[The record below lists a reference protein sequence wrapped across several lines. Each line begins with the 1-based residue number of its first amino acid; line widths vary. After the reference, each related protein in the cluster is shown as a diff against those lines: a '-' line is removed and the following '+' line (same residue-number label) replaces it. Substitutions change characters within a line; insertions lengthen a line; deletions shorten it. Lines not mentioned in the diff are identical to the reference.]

1 MKRITKGEKIISMY
15 LAILFV
21 FSTIVLGINTP
32 EKVLAASKTLVY
44 EQSKSAKILASNK
57 YNFKIN
63 GTSDVEINVYVPDP
77 TGVTLTVRNQAGKI
91 YGNPMI
97 LTNYDASWVLDGRGW
112 YTYKYVINQLKAG
125 SYSVDY
131 IFDKGTIYDAKIV
144 QVASNVSFNRNKLT
158 LTKGFSERLKINNA
172 KALSWSS
179 SNSSVAVV
187 DSNGKIKGKKAG
199 KAIITATCNNGEKLK
214 CTVTVKN
221 NIFSSSKITKANAGI
236 NEYKIQ
242 AYYAKYQ
249 KNGNLTV
256 KIRIVNETSKKITSI
271 PKLNIDVT
279 SNNKSVAAYSKNSF
293 KVNVPAHGQKD
304 YSITIKKR
312 QVTNQKADLRKAVFE
327 INGERV
333 RI

>member
-1 MKRITKGEKIISMY
+1 
-15 LAILFV
+15 
-21 FSTIVLGINTP
+21 
-32 EKVLAASKTLVY
+32 
-44 EQSKSAKILASNK
+44 
-57 YNFKIN
+57 
-63 GTSDVEINVYVPDP
+63 
-77 TGVTLTVRNQAGKI
+77 
-91 YGNPMI
+91 MI

-131 IFDKGTIYDAKIV
+131 VFDKDTTYDAKIV

-172 KALSWSS
+172 KAISWSS

-214 CTVTVKN
+214 CKVTVKN

-256 KIRIVNETSKKITSI
+256 KFRIVNETGKKITSI

-279 SNNKSVAAYSKNSF
+279 SNNKSVATYSKNSF

-312 QVTNQKADLRKAVFE
+312 QVTNQKADLRNAVFE

-333 RI
+333 RV

>member
-1 MKRITKGEKIISMY
+1 MKRITKGKKIISIY

-32 EKVLAASKTLVY
+32 EKILAASKTLVY
-44 EQSKSAKILASNK
+44 EQSKSAKILVSNN
-57 YNFKIN
+57 YSFKIN

-77 TGVTLTVRNQAGKI
+77 TGVTLTVRNQAGKV

-131 IFDKGTIYDAKIV
+131 VDKDTTYDAKIV

-158 LTKGFSERLKINNA
+158 LTKGFSKRLKINNA
-172 KALSWSS
+172 KAISWSS

-214 CTVTVKN
+214 CKVTVKN

-249 KNGNLTV
+249 KNGNLIV
-256 KIRIVNETSKKITSI
+256 KFRIVNETGKKIKSI
-271 PKLNIDVT
+271 PKLNVDVT
-279 SNNKSVAAYSKNSF
+279 SNNKSVATYSKNSF

-312 QVTNQKADLRKAVFE
+312 QVANQKADLRKAVFE

-333 RI
+333 RV